1 MEIKGVFNSKI
12 EQLFTV
18 FFSSV
23 KISRCRLR
31 IKFDEDPLVV
41 EENNYLTK
49 TVNVSIVYDL
59 DAWPK
64 GPTSNFKFNKGLFGA
79 ANIVKNSDKEK
90 YVYSGYRITFD
101 SVGLWSF
108 DNDIARNVISFSVD
122 DSSPSHS
129 ENRKNNL
136 FNIRWSPTFEINRRF
151 GSPEKKFSINF
162 AKANTKFCLS
172 LHYNEDNSYLF
183 VNGREILKF
192 KANNKNVNFPT
203 QFCLGII
210 SSGFR
215 ASESTEVSLSGN
227 VYDFSVDYSST
238 DKSDVL
244 YIRIYLMVKNNI

>member
-1 MEIKGVFNSKI
+1 M
-12 EQLFTV
+12 
-18 FFSSV
+18 
-23 KISRCRLR
+23 R

-79 ANIVKNSDKEK
+79 TNIVKNSDKEK

-136 FNIRWSPTFEINRRF
+136 FNIR
-151 GSPEKKFSINF
+151 
-162 AKANTKFCLS
+162 
-172 LHYNEDNSYLF
+172 
-183 VNGREILKF
+183 
-192 KANNKNVNFPT
+192 
-203 QFCLGII
+203 
-210 SSGFR
+210 
-215 ASESTEVSLSGN
+215 
-227 VYDFSVDYSST
+227 
-238 DKSDVL
+238 
-244 YIRIYLMVKNNI
+244 